1 MTMYGPV
8 LLVVLVA
15 GLLAGYLVLRREMQ
29 REIAELRRWVEEA
42 QRARLAEY
50 PPAPVTVATQAPVP
64 KASEAKA
71 EKKKESVVSPRPE
84 PVKPK
89 EEVTPEILAIIAA
102 AVAQFVGAG
111 ARIRSARPMQ
121 FVPESNAWAQQ
132 GRVIVQASHNLG
144 MR

>member
-29 REIAELRRWVEEA
+29 RQIAELRRWIGEA
-42 QRARLAEY
+42 QRARPAGD
-50 PPAPVTVATQAPVP
+50 PPASLPLPTQAPAP
-64 KASEAKA
+64 NASEAKG
-71 EKKKESVVSPRPE
+71 EKKKESVISPGPD
-84 PVKPK
+84 PVNAKD
-89 EEVTPEILAIIAA
+89 EVTPEVLAIIAA

-132 GRVIVQASHNLG
+132 GRVIVQASHNLAT
-144 MR
+144 R